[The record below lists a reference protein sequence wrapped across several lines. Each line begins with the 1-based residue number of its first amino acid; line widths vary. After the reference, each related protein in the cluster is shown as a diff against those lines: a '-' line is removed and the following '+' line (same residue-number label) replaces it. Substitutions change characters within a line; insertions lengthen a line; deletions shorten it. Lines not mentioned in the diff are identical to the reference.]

1 MTEIFYRMLVHM
13 NPVSASSFLFNDEMV
28 GADNE
33 GSANERAYKT
43 TYDAFEWIAVDHPKH
58 AKADHGMY
66 DTPLHQH

>member
-1 MTEIFYRMLVHM
+1 
-13 NPVSASSFLFNDEMV
+13 LFNDEMV

-58 AKADHGMY
+58 AKADNGMY